1 MANVNSNI
9 IYQAGTLLA
18 DVVQQATGRKV
29 LTASTPGEWTSVAQS
44 AISAGVE
51 PILNTLV
58 NMWSRTIFSVRP
70 YSAKLKGLEMSAD
83 RFGLMTRKLSPVVK
97 DPGDDAAYLWPVA
110 YDASQ
115 SPATGDGHSVDMY
128 AISKKQVLQTGFAGA
143 AVYQEIFTI
152 FKDQLDGAFQSAAE
166 FMAFNEM
173 QMADRSNSIESW
185 KENVKRSLLA
195 NMILSLSVENQTGR
209 IIHLITEYNADTG
222 ASLTSTTV
230 FAPANFPGFVRWMVA
245 RFNTLARMMSE
256 RTAMFQTTISGQY
269 VLRHTPAEDLRVYI
283 TGRFKDM
290 MDTMALS
297 VTFNDQYLKMADVE
311 GINFWQSTSSPA
323 SVTGKPTYTNTSGV
337 ATTPSSAS
345 TVNNI
350 VGVMFD
356 RDALGMASIL
366 EESALSPYNVKGRYW
381 NNAYNNKFKTRFDM
395 TEKAV
400 LLLLD

>member
-1 MANVNSNI
+1 MPNVNSNI

-29 LTASTPGEWTSVAQS
+29 LAASTPGEWTSVAQS
-44 AISAGVE
+44 ALSAGVE
-51 PILNTLV
+51 PVLNVLV

-70 YSAKLKGLEMSAD
+70 YSAKLKGLEMSAE
-83 RFGLMTRKLSPVVK
+83 RFGLMTRKLSPVAK

-110 YDASQ
+110 YDAGQ

-152 FKDQLDGAFQSAAE
+152 FKDQLDGAFQSADE

-195 NMILSLSVENQTGR
+195 NMILSLNAENQSGR
-209 IIHLITEYNADTG
+209 VVHLISEYNTDTG
-222 ASLTSTTV
+222 ANLTSTTV
-230 FAPANFPGFVRWMVA
+230 FAPENFPSFVRWMVA

-256 RTAMFQTTISGQY
+256 RTAMFQTTISGKY
-269 VLRHTPAEDLRVYI
+269 VLRHTPAQDLRVYI

-311 GINFWQSTSSPA
+311 GINFWQAPDSPS

-337 ATTPSSAS
+337 ATTPGEAS

-366 EESALSPYNVKGRYW
+366 EESALTPYNVKGRYW

>member
-9 IYQAGTLLA
+9 VYQAGTLLA

-29 LTASTPGEWTSVAQS
+29 LTANNPGEWTSVAQS

-70 YSAKLKGLEMSAD
+70 YNAKLKGLEMSAD
-83 RFGLMTRKLSPVVK
+83 RFGLMTRKLSPVAK

-110 YDASQ
+110 YDAGQTPPS
-115 SPATGDGHSVDMY
+115 GDGYSVDMY

-143 AVYQEIFTI
+143 SVYQEIFTI
-152 FKDQLDGAFQSAAE
+152 FKDQLDGAFSSAQE

-173 QMADRSNSIESW
+173 QLADRSNSIESW
-185 KENVKRSLLA
+185 KENIKRSLLA
-195 NMILSLSVENQTGR
+195 NMILSLYVENATGR
-209 IIHLITEYNADTG
+209 VVHLITEYNAETG
-222 ASLTSTTV
+222 ASLTATTV
-230 FAPANFPGFVRWMVA
+230 FAPANFPSFVRWLVA
-245 RFNTLARMMSE
+245 RISTIARFMSE
-256 RTAMFQTTISGQY
+256 RSTLYQTSIGGAS

-297 VTFNDQYLKMADVE
+297 VTFNENYLKMADVE
-311 GINFWQSTSSPA
+311 GINFWQSTSAPA

-337 ATTPSSAS
+337 ATTPGSAS
-345 TVNNI
+345 TVANI

-356 RDALGMASIL
+356 RDALGMASVL

>member
-1 MANVNSNI
+1 MSNVNSNI

-44 AISAGVE
+44 ALSAGVE

-110 YDASQ
+110 YDAGQ

-152 FKDQLDGAFQSAAE
+152 FKDQLDGAFQSPSE

-195 NMILSLSVENQTGR
+195 NMILSLNVENQTGR

-256 RTAMFQTTISGQY
+256 RTAMFQTTIGGKY

-311 GINFWQSTSSPA
+311 GINFWQSTSAPA

-356 RDALGMASIL
+356 RDALGMASVL

>member
-1 MANVNSNI
+1 MPNVNSNI

-29 LTASTPGEWTSVAQS
+29 LTANTPGEWTSVATT
-44 AISAGVE
+44 AIAQGVE

-83 RFGLMTRKLSPVVK
+83 RFGMMTRKLSPVAK

-110 YDASQ
+110 YDAAQTVPS
-115 SPATGDGHSVDMY
+115 GDGSSVDMY
-128 AISKKQVLQTGFAGA
+128 KISKKQVLQTAFYGA
-143 AVYQEIFTI
+143 SVYQEIFTI
-152 FKDQLDGAFQSAAE
+152 FKDQLDGAFRSAEE
-166 FMAFNEM
+166 FMAFNSM
-173 QMADRSNSIESW
+173 QLSDRANSIESW
-185 KENVKRSLLA
+185 KESIKRSLLA
-195 NMILSLSVENQTGR
+195 NLILSLSDENQTGR
-209 IIHLITEYNADTG
+209 VIHLITEYNAATG
-222 ASLTSTTV
+222 ESLTSTTV
-230 FAPANFPGFVRWMVA
+230 FAPANFPSFVRWMVA

-256 RTAMFQTTISGQY
+256 RTNLYQTTISGQN

-283 TGRFKDM
+283 SAQFKDQ
-290 MDTMALS
+290 MDAMARS
-297 VTFNDQYLKMADVE
+297 VTFNDEYLKMADVE
-311 GINFWQSTSSPA
+311 GVSYWQAANTPL

-337 ATTPSSAS
+337 VTTPAKAA
-345 TVNNI
+345 TVAGI

-356 RDALGMASIL
+356 RDALGMASVL
-366 EESALSPYNVKGRYW
+366 EESNLSPFNITGRYW
-381 NNAYNNKFKTRFDM
+381 NNAYHNKFKTRMDM

>member
-1 MANVNSNI
+1 M
-9 IYQAGTLLA
+9 
-18 DVVQQATGRKV
+18 VQQATGRKV

-44 AISAGVE
+44 ALSAGVE

-110 YDASQ
+110 YDAGQ

-152 FKDQLDGAFQSAAE
+152 FKDQLDGAFQSPSE

-209 IIHLITEYNADTG
+209 VIHLITEYNADTG

-256 RTAMFQTTISGQY
+256 RTAMFQTTISGKY

-297 VTFNDQYLKMADVE
+297 VTLT
-311 GINFWQSTSSPA
+311 IST
-323 SVTGKPTYTNTSGV
+323 
-337 ATTPSSAS
+337 
-345 TVNNI
+345 
-350 VGVMFD
+350 
-356 RDALGMASIL
+356 
-366 EESALSPYNVKGRYW
+366 
-381 NNAYNNKFKTRFDM
+381 
-395 TEKAV
+395 
-400 LLLLD
+400 

>member
-1 MANVNSNI
+1 MPNVNSNI

-70 YSAKLKGLEMSAD
+70 YCAKLKGLEMSAD

-115 SPATGDGHSVDMY
+115 SPATGDGQSVDMY

-152 FKDQLDGAFQSAAE
+152 FKDQLDGAFQSPSE

-195 NMILSLSVENQTGR
+195 NMILSLNAENQSGR
-209 IIHLITEYNADTG
+209 VIHLITEYNADTG

-230 FAPANFPGFVRWMVA
+230 FAPANFPSFVRWMVA

-256 RTAMFQTTISGQY
+256 RTAMFQTTIGGKY

-311 GINFWQSTSSPA
+311 GINFWQAPASPA

-337 ATTPSSAS
+337 ATTPGSAS
-345 TVNNI
+345 TVSNI

-366 EESALSPYNVKGRYW
+366 EESALTPYNVKGRYW

>member
-44 AISAGVE
+44 ALSAGVE

-110 YDASQ
+110 YDAGQ
-115 SPATGDGHSVDMY
+115 TPATGDGHSVDMY
-128 AISKKQVLQTGFAGA
+128 SISKKQVLQTGFAGA

-195 NMILSLSVENQTGR
+195 NMILSLNAENQTGR
-209 IIHLITEYNADTG
+209 VIHLITEYNADTG

-230 FAPANFPGFVRWMVA
+230 FSPANFPGFVRWMVA

-256 RTAMFQTTISGQY
+256 RTAMFQTTISGNY

-311 GINFWQSTSSPA
+311 GINFWQAPSSPA

-337 ATTPSSAS
+337 ATTPASAS
-345 TVNNI
+345 TVSNI

-356 RDALGMASIL
+356 RDALGMASVL
-366 EESALSPYNVKGRYW
+366 EESALTPYNVKGRYW

>member
-29 LTASTPGEWTSVAQS
+29 LTANNPGEWTSVAQS

-110 YDASQ
+110 YDAGQTPPS
-115 SPATGDGHSVDMY
+115 GDGYSVDMY
-128 AISKKQVLQTGFAGA
+128 AISKKNVLQTGFAGA
-143 AVYQEIFTI
+143 SVYQEIFTI
-152 FKDQLDGAFQSAAE
+152 FKDQLDGAFRSPEE

-173 QMADRSNSIESW
+173 QLADRSNSIESW
-185 KENVKRSLLA
+185 KESVKRSLLA
-195 NMILSLSVENQTGR
+195 NMILSLNAENQTGR
-209 IIHLITEYNADTG
+209 VVHLITEYNADTG

-230 FAPANFPGFVRWMVA
+230 FSPANFPGFVRWMVA
-245 RFNTLARMMSE
+245 RINTIARFMSE
-256 RTAMFQTTISGQY
+256 RTAMYQTAISGQY
-269 VLRHTPAEDLRVYI
+269 VLRHTPAEDLRVYL
-283 TGRFKDM
+283 TARFKDM

-297 VTFNDQYLKMADVE
+297 VTFNDNYLKLADVE
-311 GINFWQSTSSPA
+311 GINFWQSTGAPA

-337 ATTPSSAS
+337 ATTPATAS
-345 TVNNI
+345 TVANI

-356 RDALGMASIL
+356 RDALGMASVL
-366 EESALSPYNVKGRYW
+366 EESALTPYNVKGRYW

>member
-44 AISAGVE
+44 ALSAGVE

-110 YDASQ
+110 YDAGQ
-115 SPATGDGHSVDMY
+115 TPPTGDGHSVDMY

-195 NMILSLSVENQTGR
+195 NMILSLNVENQTGR

-356 RDALGMASIL
+356 REALGMASVL

>member
-44 AISAGVE
+44 ALSAGVE

-110 YDASQ
+110 YDAGQ

-128 AISKKQVLQTGFAGA
+128 AISKKKVLQTGFAGA

-195 NMILSLSVENQTGR
+195 NMILSLNAENLSGR
-209 IIHLITEYNADTG
+209 VIHLITEYNADTG

-230 FAPANFPGFVRWMVA
+230 FSPANFPGFVRWMVA

-256 RTAMFQTTISGQY
+256 RTAMFQTTISGNY

-297 VTFNDQYLKMADVE
+297 ITFNDQYLKMADVE
-311 GINFWQSTSSPA
+311 GINFWQSPSSPA

-337 ATTPSSAS
+337 ATTPASAS
-345 TVNNI
+345 TVSNI

-356 RDALGMASIL
+356 RDALGMASVL
-366 EESALSPYNVKGRYW
+366 EESALTPYNVKGRYW

>member
-110 YDASQ
+110 YDAGQ
-115 SPATGDGHSVDMY
+115 TPPTGDGHSVDMY

-230 FAPANFPGFVRWMVA
+230 FAPANFPGFVRWMLA

-337 ATTPSSAS
+337 ATTPGSAS

-356 RDALGMASIL
+356 RDALGMASVL

>member
-29 LTASTPGEWTSVAQS
+29 LTANNPGEWTSVAQS

-110 YDASQ
+110 YDAGQTPPS
-115 SPATGDGHSVDMY
+115 GDGYSVDMY
-128 AISKKQVLQTGFAGA
+128 AISKKNVLQTGFVGA
-143 AVYQEIFTI
+143 SVYQEIFTI
-152 FKDQLDGAFQSAAE
+152 FKDQLDGAFSSPQE

-173 QMADRSNSIESW
+173 QLTDRSNSIESW
-185 KENVKRSLLA
+185 KESVKRSLLA
-195 NMILSLSVENQTGR
+195 NMILSLNAENQTGR
-209 IIHLITEYNADTG
+209 VIHLITEYNADTG

-230 FAPANFPGFVRWMVA
+230 FAPANFPSFVRWLVA
-245 RFNTLARMMSE
+245 RINTIARFMSE
-256 RTAMFQTTISGQY
+256 RTAMFQTEISGQN
-269 VLRHTPAEDLRVYI
+269 VLRHTPAEDLRVYL
-283 TGRFKDM
+283 TARFKDM

-297 VTFNDQYLKMADVE
+297 VTFNDNYLKLADVE
-311 GINFWQSTSSPA
+311 GINFWQSTSAPA

-337 ATTPSSAS
+337 ATTPATAS
-345 TVNNI
+345 TVANI

-356 RDALGMASIL
+356 RDALGMASVL
-366 EESALSPYNVKGRYW
+366 EESALTPYNVKGRYW

>member
-18 DVVQQATGRKV
+18 DVVKQATGRKV
-29 LTASTPGEWTSVAQS
+29 LTANNPGEWTSVAQS

-110 YDASQ
+110 YDAGQTPPS
-115 SPATGDGHSVDMY
+115 GDGYSVDMY

-143 AVYQEIFTI
+143 STYQEVFTI
-152 FKDQLDGAFQSAAE
+152 FRDQLDGALQSPSD

-173 QMADRSNSIESW
+173 QLTDRSNSIESW
-185 KENVKRSLLA
+185 KENIKRSLLA
-195 NMILSLSVENQTGR
+195 NMILSLDAENQTER

-245 RFNTLARMMSE
+245 RINTIARFMSE
-256 RTAMFQTTISGQY
+256 RTAMYQTAISGQY
-269 VLRHTPAEDLRVYI
+269 VLRHTPAEDLRVYL
-283 TGRFKDM
+283 TARFKDM

-297 VTFNDQYLKMADVE
+297 VTFNDNYLKLADVE
-311 GINFWQSTSSPA
+311 GINFWQSTSAPA

-337 ATTPSSAS
+337 ATTPATAS
-345 TVNNI
+345 TVTNI

-356 RDALGMASIL
+356 RDALGMASVL
-366 EESALSPYNVKGRYW
+366 EESALTPYNVKGRYW

>member
-44 AISAGVE
+44 ALSAGVE

-110 YDASQ
+110 YDAGQ

-209 IIHLITEYNADTG
+209 VIHLITEYNADTG

-230 FAPANFPGFVRWMVA
+230 FAPANFPSFVRWMVA

-256 RTAMFQTTISGQY
+256 RTAMFQTTISGNY

-311 GINFWQSTSSPA
+311 GINFWQSTSDPD

-337 ATTPSSAS
+337 ATTPDSAS
-345 TVNNI
+345 TVSKI

-356 RDALGMASIL
+356 RDALGMASVL

>member
-1 MANVNSNI
+1 MANINSNI

-29 LTASTPGEWTSVAQS
+29 LTANNPGEWTSVAQS

-70 YSAKLKGLEMSAD
+70 YSAKLTGLEMSAD

-110 YDASQ
+110 YDAGQTPPS
-115 SPATGDGHSVDMY
+115 GDGYSVDMY

-152 FKDQLDGAFQSAAE
+152 FKDQLDGAFRSPEE
-166 FMAFNEM
+166 FLAFNEM

-185 KENVKRSLLA
+185 KENIKRSLLA
-195 NMILSLSVENQTGR
+195 NMILSLDAENQTGR

-222 ASLTSTTV
+222 SSLTSTTV
-230 FAPANFPGFVRWMVA
+230 FAPGNFPSFVRWLVA
-245 RFNTLARMMSE
+245 RINTLARFMSE
-256 RTAMFQTTISGQY
+256 RTAMFQTAISGQY
-269 VLRHTPAEDLRVYI
+269 VLRHTPAEDLRVYL

-297 VTFNDQYLKMADVE
+297 VTFNDNYLKLADVE
-311 GINFWQSTSSPA
+311 GINFWQSTSAPA

-337 ATTPSSAS
+337 ATTPAAAS
-345 TVNNI
+345 TVANI

-356 RDALGMASIL
+356 RDALGMASVL
-366 EESALSPYNVKGRYW
+366 EESALTPYNVKGRYW

>member
-29 LTASTPGEWTSVAQS
+29 LTANNPGEWTSVAQS

-110 YDASQ
+110 YDAGQTPPS
-115 SPATGDGHSVDMY
+115 GDGYSVDMY

-143 AVYQEIFTI
+143 SVYQEIFTI
-152 FKDQLDGAFQSAAE
+152 FKDQLDGAFSSPQE

-173 QMADRSNSIESW
+173 QLADRSNSIESW
-185 KENVKRSLLA
+185 KESVKRSLLA
-195 NMILSLSVENQTGR
+195 NMILSLDAENQTGR
-209 IIHLITEYNADTG
+209 IVHLITEYNADTG

-245 RFNTLARMMSE
+245 RINTIARFMSE
-256 RTAMFQTTISGQY
+256 RTAMYQTAISGQY
-269 VLRHTPAEDLRVYI
+269 VLRHTPAEDLRVYL
-283 TGRFKDM
+283 TARFKDM

-297 VTFNDQYLKMADVE
+297 VTFNDNYLKLADVE
-311 GINFWQSTSSPA
+311 GINFWQSTSAPA

-337 ATTPSSAS
+337 ATTPATAS
-345 TVNNI
+345 TVANI

-356 RDALGMASIL
+356 RDALGMASVL
-366 EESALSPYNVKGRYW
+366 EESALTPYNVKGRYW

>member
-44 AISAGVE
+44 ALSAGVE

-110 YDASQ
+110 YDAGQ
-115 SPATGDGHSVDMY
+115 TPATGDGHSVDMY

-173 QMADRSNSIESW
+173 QLADRSNSIESW
-185 KENVKRSLLA
+185 KENAKRSLLA
-195 NMILSLSVENQTGR
+195 NMILSLNAENQTGR
-209 IIHLITEYNADTG
+209 VIHLITEFNADTG

-230 FAPANFPGFVRWMVA
+230 FSPANFPGFVRWMVA

-256 RTAMFQTTISGQY
+256 RTAMFQTTISGKY

-311 GINFWQSTSSPA
+311 GINFWQAPSSPA

-337 ATTPSSAS
+337 ATTPASAS
-345 TVNNI
+345 TVSNI
-350 VGVMFD
+350 VSVMFD
-356 RDALGMASIL
+356 RDALGMASVL
-366 EESALSPYNVKGRYW
+366 EESALTPYNVSGRYW

>member
-44 AISAGVE
+44 ALSAGVE

-110 YDASQ
+110 YDAGQ

-209 IIHLITEYNADTG
+209 VIHLITEYNADTG

-230 FAPANFPGFVRWMVA
+230 FAPANFPSFVRWMVA

-256 RTAMFQTTISGQY
+256 RTAMFQTTISGNY

-297 VTFNDQYLKMADVE
+297 VTFNDQYLKLADVE
-311 GINFWQSTSSPA
+311 GINFWQSTSAPD

-345 TVNNI
+345 TVSKI

>member
-44 AISAGVE
+44 ALSAGVE

-110 YDASQ
+110 YDAGQTPPS
-115 SPATGDGHSVDMY
+115 GDGYSVDMY

-195 NMILSLSVENQTGR
+195 NMILSLDVENQTGR

-311 GINFWQSTSSPA
+311 GINFWQSTSAPA

-337 ATTPSSAS
+337 ATTPGSAS

>member
-44 AISAGVE
+44 ALSAGVE

-152 FKDQLDGAFQSAAE
+152 FKDQLDGAFQSPSE

-209 IIHLITEYNADTG
+209 VIHLITEYNADTG

-230 FAPANFPGFVRWMVA
+230 FAPANFPSFVRWMVA

-256 RTAMFQTTISGQY
+256 RTAMFQTTISGNY

-297 VTFNDQYLKMADVE
+297 VTFNDQYLKLADVE
-311 GINFWQSTSSPA
+311 GINFWQSTSAPD

-337 ATTPSSAS
+337 ATTPGSAS
-345 TVNNI
+345 TVSKI